1 MRRLAAAAGAAL
13 LLTLAA
19 PAAAFV
25 VEVTTSVNVEDADD
39 SGRLKE
45 ALQSAVDTVLS
56 EAIAFRPTLIVLTH
70 AVVRGNKLYVRM
82 LLADE
87 AGEQTFNDLGP
98 GHEAPAASVTEE
110 PKICARRP
118 ATGRLV
124 AVGYFRFRSA
134 STRSDVP
141 GWVARKPPLLPPVC
155 WMSQFSVSII
165 TWREC
170 PVRSRIVAP

>member
-13 LLTLAA
+13 LLTLAV

-87 AGEQTFNDLGP
+87 AGEQTFDDLGP

-110 PKICARRP
+110 TKI
-118 ATGRLV
+118 
-124 AVGYFRFRSA
+124 
-134 STRSDVP
+134 
-141 GWVARKPPLLPPVC
+141 
-155 WMSQFSVSII
+155 
-165 TWREC
+165 
-170 PVRSRIVAP
+170 

>member
-1 MRRLAAAAGAAL
+1 VRRLAAAAGAAL

-70 AVVRGNKLYVRM
+70 AVVRGTKLYVRM
-82 LLADE
+82 VLADE

-98 GHEAPAASVTEE
+98 GHAAPAASVTEE
-110 PKICARRP
+110 TKI
-118 ATGRLV
+118 
-124 AVGYFRFRSA
+124 
-134 STRSDVP
+134 
-141 GWVARKPPLLPPVC
+141 
-155 WMSQFSVSII
+155 
-165 TWREC
+165 
-170 PVRSRIVAP
+170 

>member
-13 LLTLAA
+13 LLTLAV

-39 SGRLKE
+39 NGRLKE

-87 AGEQTFNDLGP
+87 AGERTFDDL

-110 PKICARRP
+110 TKI
-118 ATGRLV
+118 
-124 AVGYFRFRSA
+124 
-134 STRSDVP
+134 
-141 GWVARKPPLLPPVC
+141 
-155 WMSQFSVSII
+155 
-165 TWREC
+165 
-170 PVRSRIVAP
+170 

>member
-1 MRRLAAAAGAAL
+1 MRHLAAAAGAAL
-13 LLTLAA
+13 MLTLAA

-25 VEVTTSVNVEDADD
+25 VEVTTSVNVENADD
-39 SGRLKE
+39 KGQLKD

-87 AGEQTFNDLGP
+87 AGEQTFKDMEP

-110 PKICARRP
+110 TKI
-118 ATGRLV
+118 
-124 AVGYFRFRSA
+124 
-134 STRSDVP
+134 
-141 GWVARKPPLLPPVC
+141 
-155 WMSQFSVSII
+155 
-165 TWREC
+165 
-170 PVRSRIVAP
+170 